1 MAKEI
6 KHLKTTCDHCGCAI
20 DPEIHSAC
28 PKCGA
33 AYDRSKHVERYNEL
47 QDQMNQIKVDTAEAE
62 LESLKLDNARKRQ
75 QLQNNQNNRYHS
87 EPIVKRKNYPLVIV
101 LVIIGL
107 LSIGFISAS
116 VGVINDVMSEINSER
131 VTEATPAPIVETP
144 TEVGFNESAEL
155 IQYSVICDKVEE
167 YYYLY
172 DKPQEGFR
180 YLRMHLIITNKTDED
195 FYVWDSMKCTY
206 MKGDYEINAEAN
218 TIHSSDLNTKI
229 YRKNVPAH
237 ASAEGWVYFEVPA
250 DTNIKL
256 YCGEYVTMNLSSYT
270 VLDGEPLNVGF
281 NEPAETK
288 MYTVVCDEVKEYETN
303 HGKPAD
309 GFIFAQLHLIV
320 SNTSNDMIK
329 TPMEFTSQHEK
340 DGTLIKNK
348 DGNTLGMDWDLF
360 IDAKLI
366 DAGET
371 KDGIVCFEVPIG
383 EDIIF
388 TYNEYITIRI
398 PFENVI
404 RAD

>member
-116 VGVINDVMSEINSER
+116 VGVINDVMGEINSER

-270 VLDGEPLNVGF
+270 VLDGEPLNEQHMQDSKEIPNTKRILIDIDCAYDEFYLMHDKDNFLPNSCNSV
-281 NEPAETK
+281 EVVTKEVAE
-288 MYTVVCDEVKEYETN
+288 
-303 HGKPAD
+303 
-309 GFIFAQLHLIV
+309 
-320 SNTSNDMIK
+320 SNDRDMDATEDEENYK
-329 TPMEFTSQHEK
+329 VGEGLSYYRE
-340 DGTLIKNK
+340 
-348 DGNTLGMDWDLF
+348 LGDSGYYFRFM
-360 IDAKLI
+360 
-366 DAGET
+366 
-371 KDGIVCFEVPIG
+371 
-383 EDIIF
+383 
-388 TYNEYITIRI
+388 
-398 PFENVI
+398 
-404 RAD
+404 

>member
-1 MAKEI
+1 MMAKEI
-6 KHLKTTCDHCGCAI
+6 KHLKVTCDHCGCAI
-20 DPEIHSAC
+20 DPDNHSVC

-33 AYDRSKHVERYNEL
+33 SYDRHKLVERYNEL
-47 QDQMNQIKVDTAEAE
+47 QDEMNEIHVETARAE
-62 LESLKLDNARKRQ
+62 LESLKIDNARKRQ
-75 QLQNNQNNRYHS
+75 QMNNNYNRQNYTPKPRKTS
-87 EPIVKRKNYPLVIV
+87 PVVITIVVFVCIV
-101 LVIIGL
+101 VFAAIFGAIR
-107 LSIGFISAS
+107 
-116 VGVINDVMSEINSER
+116 DMSDTMGDNKPN

-167 YYYLY
+167 YYYPY

-180 YLRMHLIITNKTDED
+180 YLRMHLIITNKTDKD
-195 FYVWDSMKCTY
+195 FRVWESMKCTY

-256 YCGEYVTMNLSSYT
+256 YCGEYVTINLSSYT

-288 MYTVVCDEVKEYETN
+288 MYTVVCDEVKEYKTN

-320 SNTSNDMIK
+320 SNTSNDTIK

-348 DGNTLGMDWDLF
+348 DGNTLGMDWGLF

-366 DAGET
+366 DSNET
-371 KDGIVCFEVPIG
+371 ADGIVCFEIPIG
-383 EDIIF
+383 EDIVF

-404 RAD
+404 RID

>member
-6 KHLKTTCDHCGCAI
+6 KHLKVTCDHCGCAI
-20 DPEIHSAC
+20 NPDTHSVC

-33 AYDRSKHVERYNEL
+33 SYDRHKLVERYNEL
-47 QDQMNQIKVDTAEAE
+47 QDEMNEIHVETARAE
-62 LESLKLDNARKRQ
+62 LESLKIDNARKRQ
-75 QLQNNQNNRYHS
+75 QMTNNYNRQNYTPKS
-87 EPIVKRKNYPLVIV
+87 RKTSPVVIT
-101 LVIIGL
+101 II
-107 LSIGFISAS
+107 IFVCIFVFATIF
-116 VGVINDVMSEINSER
+116 GVIRDMSDAMNDNKPN

-167 YYYLY
+167 YYYPW
-172 DKPQEGFR
+172 DAPQEGFR
-180 YLRMHLIITNKTDED
+180 YLKMHLIITNKTDKD
-195 FYVWDSMKCTY
+195 FRVWESMKCTY

-218 TIHSSDLNTKI
+218 TVHSSDLSTKI

-256 YCGEYVTMNLSSYT
+256 YCGEYVTINLSSYT
-270 VLDGEPLNVGF
+270 VLDGESLNVGF

-288 MYTVVCDEVKEYETN
+288 MYTVVCDEVKEYKTN

-309 GFIFAQLHLIV
+309 GFIFAQFHLIV
-320 SNTSNDMIK
+320 SNISNDTIK
-329 TPMEFTSQHEK
+329 TPLEFTCQYEK
-340 DGTLIKNK
+340 DGTLIKVK
-348 DGNTLGMDWDLF
+348 DGNTVGMDWGLF
-360 IDAKLI
+360 IDAELI

-388 TYNEYITIRI
+388 TYNEYITIKI
-398 PFENVI
+398 PFEDVI
-404 RAD
+404 RID